1 MHLER
6 LILIL
11 ETVAQAGRALNVA
24 EICEATDLPKPTTYR
39 LVQDLIGTGLLE
51 PETKGQFTLGARLRR
66 IGREDPGEGEIIDIA
81 SPLLCKAADDHQT
94 TFFLARLRG
103 RGVEI
108 VHVET
113 PRDDRVSYLHPG
125 LGFRPLH
132 ACSCA
137 KAVAAFSSEPI
148 LATALEGKLRAYT
161 QHTHTELADLEE
173 EFARIRRQGFAECVQ
188 ELEVGMCSV
197 AVPVQIGEASPW
209 LSLGATGSARLFTE
223 AYRMRLGATLANISK
238 TFAEILEHK
247 ASTVA
252 RNEPKA
258 ISYG

>member
-1 MHLER
+1 M
-6 LILIL
+6 
-11 ETVAQAGRALNVA
+11 
-24 EICEATDLPKPTTYR
+24 
-39 LVQDLIGTGLLE
+39 
-51 PETKGQFTLGARLRR
+51 
-66 IGREDPGEGEIIDIA
+66 
-81 SPLLCKAADDHQT
+81 
-94 TFFLARLRG
+94 
-103 RGVEI
+103 
-108 VHVET
+108 HVET

-258 ISYG
+258 ISSRVMWLTSWSPIIRQSTKLDATLSMQMMCESRLYCFVFLEPRKPGLVHRSKQSDQLSLEKLMQNQRDSVATSETSECAAALGLA